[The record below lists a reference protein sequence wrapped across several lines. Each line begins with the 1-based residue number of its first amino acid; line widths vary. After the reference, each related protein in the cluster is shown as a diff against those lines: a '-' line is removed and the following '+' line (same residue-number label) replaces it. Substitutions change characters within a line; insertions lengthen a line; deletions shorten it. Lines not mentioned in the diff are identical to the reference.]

1 MSDNDTSLSGVLDP
15 QRARLLYHTVRNMRA
30 RQLGGVAERKL
41 RHLVVPSLP
50 VDFDGRYEP
59 SSGSVRTAVTEPVAA
74 TTASVRA
81 QLPTEVVRSLGARA
95 RELRAGEV
103 TFRNRTVSVDGPDG
117 VDWFGPGVPPPPT
130 LWGILF
136 HGFEF
141 LSWPVLAHGGP
152 GECPAVARTAA
163 RWIRDWDAA
172 EVTRVGARNYLRRCW
187 TPHAVSLRTLN
198 LIRYYA
204 WAGGDHD
211 ACPAATVRRLVAK
224 NAAFLS
230 NHVEHDVGGNHLIEN
245 GAALTMA
252 GTFLPGAGARWRR
265 QGMDVLVDAADQFL
279 TDGGHFERSPMYHVA
294 TLSRYLTAIDLLE
307 RAGHDVPARMR
318 RVAVAGTRFL
328 AAIAPPDGRL
338 PLLNDSAFGFSLP
351 LESCLGYARAVGIDP
366 DAGAAPDDGSPP
378 APTASGYHWL
388 GEGAD
393 RLLVDGTAI
402 GPPHLPAHSHND
414 QFAVLWWVGG
424 RRVLT
429 DTGVFEY
436 LPTGEREYARSV
448 AAHNTVQYAD
458 AEPIPTGGSYLFGR
472 RIDPVARTGTRDGVR
487 YFDGQYRRTARS
499 GPSYRHR
506 RRIYAA
512 DGWWLVWDRLATDE
526 PAPVRSRL
534 HFDPAV
540 ELRSERV
547 DGRRR
552 LAILARPADP
562 PPDGD
567 SSRTGAAPAGATPS
581 DPLAY
586 AYPIDVARVTRE
598 ASPYFPEFGRRVSR
612 PSVTLRRDGAD
623 VSFGV
628 LLSTARF
635 DAVEVD
641 RDGDAVTGLRT
652 DDTYRSLPDTAG

>member
-1 MSDNDTSLSGVLDP
+1 
-15 QRARLLYHTVRNMRA
+15 MRT

-50 VDFDGRYEP
+50 VDFDARYEP
-59 SSGSVRTAVTEPVAA
+59 AAEAVRRAAPGPVAA
-74 TTASVRA
+74 DTASIRA
-81 QLPTEVVRSLGARA
+81 QLPAAVGRAFEARA
-95 RELRAGEV
+95 RELDAGDV
-103 TFRNRTVSVDGPDG
+103 TFRHRTVSVEGSDG
-117 VDWFGPGVPPPPT
+117 VDWVGTGVPSPTT
-130 LWGILF
+130 LWGLLF

-141 LSWPVLAHGGP
+141 LSWPVLAHNGP
-152 GECPAVARTAA
+152 DDCPAVARTAA
-163 RWIRDWDAA
+163 RWIRDWDDAA
-172 EVTRVGARNYLRRCW
+172 VTRIGTRNYLRRSW
-187 TPHAVSLRTLN
+187 TPHAVSLRILH

-204 WAGGDHD
+204 WAGAGHD
-211 ACPAATVRRLVAK
+211 ACPSATIRRLVGK

-245 GAALTMA
+245 GVALTMA
-252 GTFLPGAGARWRR
+252 GVFLPEAGSQWRR
-265 QGMDVLVDAADQFL
+265 QGVGVLVDAADQFL
-279 TDGGHFERSPMYHVA
+279 ADGGHFERSPMYHVA
-294 TLSRYLTAIDLLE
+294 TLTRYLTAIHLLE
-307 RAGHDVPARMR
+307 ESGHAVPPPIR

-351 LESCLGYARAVGIDP
+351 LESCLDYARAVGIDP
-366 DAGAAPDDGSPP
+366 DAGTAATRRASEP
-378 APTASGYHWL
+378 APAGSGYHWL
-388 GEGAD
+388 GDGPD

-402 GPPHLPAHSHND
+402 GPAHLPAHSHND
-414 QFAVLWWVGG
+414 QFAVLWWVDG

-436 LPTGEREYARSV
+436 LPTDEREYARSV

-458 AEPIPTGGSYLFGR
+458 TEPIPTGGSYLFGR
-472 RIDPVARTGTRDGVR
+472 RIDPVARTGTRDDVA
-487 YFDGQYRRTARS
+487 YFDGQYRRTARN
-499 GPSYRHR
+499 GPTYRHR

-512 DGWWLVWDRLATDE
+512 DGWWLVWDRLTADE
-526 PAPVRSRL
+526 PGPARSRL

-552 LAILARPADP
+552 VAVDLQSTVEPVVDTESSPTGAQPEPEGRPATVDP
-562 PPDGD
+562 
-567 SSRTGAAPAGATPS
+567 S
-581 DPLAY
+581 AY
-586 AYPIDVARVTRE
+586 VYPVDVARVTRE

-628 LLSTARF
+628 LLSTDRLET
-635 DAVEVD
+635 VEVD
-641 RDGDAVTGLRT
+641 RDGDAVVGLRT
-652 DDTYRSLPDTAG
+652 DDTYRTLPDLGE

>member
-1 MSDNDTSLSGVLDP
+1 
-15 QRARLLYHTVRNMRA
+15 
-30 RQLGGVAERKL
+30 
-41 RHLVVPSLP
+41 
-50 VDFDGRYEP
+50 
-59 SSGSVRTAVTEPVAA
+59 
-74 TTASVRA
+74 
-81 QLPTEVVRSLGARA
+81 
-95 RELRAGEV
+95 
-103 TFRNRTVSVDGPDG
+103 
-117 VDWFGPGVPPPPT
+117 
-130 LWGILF
+130 LWGLLF

-141 LSWPVLAHGGP
+141 LSWPVMSHGSP
-152 GECPAVARTAA
+152 EECPAVARTAA

-172 EVTRVGARNYLRRCW
+172 DVTRIGARNYLRRSW
-187 TPHAVSLRTLN
+187 TPHAVSLRILN

-204 WAGGDHD
+204 WAGAGHD
-211 ACPAATVRRLVAK
+211 TCPSATIRRLVAK

-252 GTFLPGAGARWRR
+252 GVFLPEAGARWRR
-265 QGMDVLVDAADQFL
+265 QGTAVLVDAAAQFL
-279 TDGGHFERSPMYHVA
+279 ADGGHFERSPMYHVA
-294 TLSRYLTAIDLLE
+294 TLTRYLTAIDLLE
-307 RAGHDVPARMR
+307 RAGHDVPAPIR
-318 RVAVAGTRFL
+318 RVAAAGTRFL

-338 PLLNDSAFGFSLP
+338 PLLNDSAFGFALP
-351 LESCLGYARAVGIDP
+351 LESCLEYARTVGVDP
-366 DAGAAPDDGSPP
+366 DADAAPDDGSPP

-388 GEGAD
+388 GDGTD

-414 QFAVLWWVGG
+414 QFAVLWWVDG

-448 AAHNTVQYAD
+448 AAHNTVQYD
-458 AEPIPTGGSYLFGR
+458 DTEPIPTGGSYLFGR

-487 YFDGQYRRTARS
+487 YFDGHYRRTARN
-499 GPSYRHR
+499 GPAYRHR

-512 DGWWLVWDRLATDE
+512 ESWWLVWDRLAADE
-526 PAPVRSRL
+526 PGPVRSRL

-540 ELRSERV
+540 ELRAERV

-552 LAILARPADP
+552 LAVGLPPAAGS
-562 PPDGD
+562 DGD
-567 SSRTGAAPAGATPS
+567 PDSSPTAAGAHPDDGTATG
-581 DPLAY
+581 DPAAY

-598 ASPYFPEFGRRVSR
+598 ASPYFPEFGRQLSR

-628 LLSTARF
+628 LLSTTRF
-635 DAVEVD
+635 DAVEVES
-641 RDGDAVTGLRT
+641 DGDAALGLRT
-652 DDTYRSLPDTAG
+652 DDTYRSLPDTGD